1 MTEDRELTI
10 TRMIDAPREM
20 VFEAFTDAKHL
31 ARWWGPEG
39 FTVADCE
46 SDPRPGGSIRIVM
59 RGPDGMDYPMTGVYR
74 EVVIPER
81 VVIEANAHDADGR
94 PMLQAVNSATFVD
107 RDGKTEVTVHAR
119 AVALVPEATAMIGGM
134 AAGWSQSLQ
143 RLDDVLTGAEDRQ
156 IVLTRMIQAPRELVY
171 RVFTEKDHVAKWFG
185 PTGFSLT
192 ISEMDVRPD
201 GAWRFIMHGPDG
213 VDYQNDY
220 VYEEVLAP
228 ERLVYRTMDPPFR
241 ATVTFD
247 DFMGMTALTM
257 RIVFETAQ
265 ARDEMEAEVG
275 ATEGGNQTLDNL
287 ETYLAS
293 M

>member
-59 RGPDGMDYPMTGVYR
+59 RGPDGIDYPMTGVYR
-74 EVVIPER
+74 EVVMPER

-119 AVALVPEATAMIGGM
+119 AVALVPEAIAMIGGM

-156 IVLTRMIQAPRELVY
+156 IVFSRLIQAPRELVY
-171 RVFTEKDHVAKWFG
+171 KVFTEKEHVAKWFG
-185 PTGFSLT
+185 PTGFSIT
-192 ISEMDVRPD
+192 ISQMDVRPG

-213 VDYQNDY
+213 VDYPNDY

-228 ERLVYRTMDPPFR
+228 ERLAYRTTDPPFR

-247 DFMGMTALTM
+247 DFLGMTAITM